1 MKDKDAADIAKALS
15 HPLRLEILREMRKR
29 ENASPNDLSQ
39 DLNEP
44 LGNIS
49 YHVTTLR
56 EAGAV
61 EIVEEVPGAAPS
73 NIATRSPPRRGPRWS
88 VRCSTC
94 LTRAKP

>member
-29 ENASPNDLSQ
+29 KDASPNDLSQ
-39 DLNEP
+39 YLNEP

-61 EIVEEVPGAAPS
+61 EVVEEVP
-73 NIATRSPPRRGPRWS
+73 RRGAVEHRYALASTPRAALVGQMLDLLDAS
-88 VRCSTC
+88 
-94 LTRAKP
+94 